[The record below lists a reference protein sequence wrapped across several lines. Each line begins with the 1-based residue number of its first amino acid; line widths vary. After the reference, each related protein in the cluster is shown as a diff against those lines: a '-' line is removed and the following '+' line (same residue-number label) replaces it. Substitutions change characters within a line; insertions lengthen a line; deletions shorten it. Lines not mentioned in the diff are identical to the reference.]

1 MNIFFSA
8 GIPLIFVL
16 IALFQKIEWR
26 RHIKEQARSYFQ
38 EGAWLKFALCLTL
51 SIVGI
56 TIVSSVLMSIS
67 SFIGLLVSVF
77 GMGILSYGT
86 IDVMQRIRRGQD
98 FELKDFFPTDQIGSA
113 VGLMFVKDLYL
124 FLWSLLFVIPGLV
137 KAYSYSQAMFILN
150 ENPGMGIDEAITRSR
165 QMMVGHKWELVI
177 LQSSFLGWAI
187 LGALTFGLAI
197 VYILPLYSM
206 SMYVFYDYVKKGY
219 LKSNQHSNVYTI
231 Y

>member
-165 QMMVGHKWELVI
+165 QMMVGHKWQLVI

>member
-1 MNIFFSA
+1 MNIFLSA
-8 GIPLIFVL
+8 GIPLIFIL
-16 IALFQKIEWR
+16 IALFQKIGWR
-26 RHIKEQARSYFQ
+26 RHIKEQARSYFK
-38 EGAWLKFALCLTL
+38 EGAWLKFTLCLTV

-56 TIVSSVLMSIS
+56 VIVSSVLMLIS
-67 SFIGLLVSVF
+67 SFIGLLVSLF

-98 FELKDFFPTDQIGSA
+98 FELRDFFPTDQIGSA

-124 FLWSLLFVIPGLV
+124 FLWSLLFVIPGVV

-165 QMMVGHKWELVI
+165 EMMVGHKWELVI

-187 LGALTFGLAI
+187 LGGLTFGLAI
-197 VYILPLYSM
+197 VYILPLYAM

>member
-1 MNIFFSA
+1 MNIFLSA
-8 GIPLIFVL
+8 GIPLIFIL
-16 IALFQKIEWR
+16 IALFQKIGWR

-187 LGALTFGLAI
+187 LGGLTFGLAI
-197 VYILPLYSM
+197 VYILPLYAM

>member
-1 MNIFFSA
+1 
-8 GIPLIFVL
+8 
-16 IALFQKIEWR
+16 
-26 RHIKEQARSYFQ
+26 
-38 EGAWLKFALCLTL
+38 
-51 SIVGI
+51 
-56 TIVSSVLMSIS
+56 MSIS

-86 IDVMQRIRRGQD
+86 IDVMQRIRRGQY

-165 QMMVGHKWELVI
+165 QMMVGHKWQLVI

>member
-1 MNIFFSA
+1 MNIFLSA
-8 GIPLIFVL
+8 GIPLIFIL
-16 IALFQKIEWR
+16 IALFQKIGWR

-165 QMMVGHKWELVI
+165 EMMVGHKWELVI

-187 LGALTFGLAI
+187 LGGLTFGLAI
-197 VYILPLYSM
+197 VYILPLYAM

>member
-1 MNIFFSA
+1 MNIFLSA
-8 GIPLIFVL
+8 GIPLIFIL
-16 IALFQKIEWR
+16 IALFQKIGWR
-26 RHIKEQARSYFQ
+26 HHIKEQARSYFQ

-187 LGALTFGLAI
+187 LGGLTFGLAI
-197 VYILPLYSM
+197 VYILPLYAM